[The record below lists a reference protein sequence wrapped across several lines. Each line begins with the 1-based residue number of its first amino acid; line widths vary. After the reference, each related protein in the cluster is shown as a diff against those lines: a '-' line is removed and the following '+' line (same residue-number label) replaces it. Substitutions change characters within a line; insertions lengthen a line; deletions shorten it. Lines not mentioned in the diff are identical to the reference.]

1 MSGSP
6 MPSEPGG
13 SDPRTGSPTGGRSH
27 ALREQLLRLPL
38 VLGDQEAR
46 IDDDIDLLAEHIALT
61 VPLRDI
67 TPIGPLRSF
76 RQRSSYRIA
85 GDTALTA
92 ASITP
97 TRMWVEESADCSI
110 VLLNQGHATYA
121 LDCKRYRVQA
131 GSTAIF
137 LPGMAYSLEN
147 GLASGLVYNL
157 SQQLLARYLCEAS
170 DGRLDLDAA
179 LRHLQR
185 PHPINLQRP
194 ELQPVLFGLRVL
206 VRTID
211 SLGPAESIATRPFL
225 QLQEGL
231 YTLSSALLLPQAADR
246 ALASWQ
252 PMPRVPGLSR

>member
-1 MSGSP
+1 MP
-6 MPSEPGG
+6 EPSEPG
-13 SDPRTGSPTGGRSH
+13 STDPRSGNP
-27 ALREQLLRLPL
+27 REQVLRQPL
-38 VLGDQEAR
+38 VLGDEEAR

-67 TPIGPLRSF
+67 TPIGPRHSF

-85 GDTALTA
+85 GDTGLTA

-110 VLLNQGHATYA
+110 VLLNQGHATYT
-121 LDCKRYRVQA
+121 LESERYRVQA
-131 GSTAIF
+131 GGEAIF

-179 LRHLQR
+179 LLHLQR
-185 PHPINLQRP
+185 PHPINLLQP
-194 ELQPVLFGLRVL
+194 ELRPVLFGLRVL

-211 SLGPAESIATRPFL
+211 SLGPTEPITTRPFL

-231 YTLSSALLLPQAADR
+231 YALSSALLLPQAAER
-246 ALASWQ
+246 ALASGQ
-252 PMPRVPGLSR
+252 PMPGAPGLPR